1 MKDMRL
7 LASAALFREL
17 YDNDNDIYDVIS
29 EFIRASIILNAK
41 WTFNATECA
50 QGLKSTFGFDIPSA
64 VLKTCL
70 KNRLKKTG
78 EINISHSVYTVTEK
92 LDRGKSIQ
100 TDFDLTKNEYEDIA
114 TKLVEHV
121 GKTSTIKVNNE
132 RLKSCFNDYLLDE
145 HVSNEYKDVISHFL
159 LANAENVE
167 FKKKLNSIE
176 EGLILYE
183 GIKYSAELSNL
194 GQWGGDLVVFL
205 DTEHLFSA
213 TGLNGILFKKV
224 FDDFYSLVQEVN
236 QSKHKRG
243 RIRLRYFQE
252 THEEV
257 DAFFFAAEKIVEQ
270 HQQVDPSKTA
280 MREIVNGCSSKS
292 EVVSKK
298 AEFLDNLR
306 RLKIEKEGLKNYY
319 ENPEYNIERAQLIEK
334 LIVRFNHKPEADRYS
349 DILKKFTKINCLREG
364 KNNVGIEM
372 ISAMFMTENRLIQS
386 VAFSDVIH
394 EGNGSIPFATNIEFL
409 TERLWFKLNKGF
421 GQSQNMP
428 ISFDVITKAKL
439 VLSSQVNNAVAET
452 YKELKSKHQQGKIS
466 EKETALLIAELRSK
480 PSKPEDISIEIIDES
495 LDFLHESFVESVLE
509 EKSLLEERSKKGEQ
523 AMLKLKELEYIRRV
537 ELNKPLKSIAKRKF
551 YAAMGLIYIFLP
563 ILLVTIVMKTY
574 SSDDTVLS
582 LIFGAVTVIGVVTQ
596 SFKFDKI
603 KYFLWGR
610 STKHYKR
617 VLKKR

>member
-114 TKLVEHV
+114 SQLVEHV
-121 GKTSTIKVNNE
+121 AKTSTIKVNNE

-159 LANAENVE
+159 LANAETVE

-183 GIKYSAELSNL
+183 GIKYSSELSSL
-194 GQWGGDLVVFL
+194 GQWRGDLVVFL

-236 QSKHKRG
+236 HSKHKG
-243 RIRLRYFQE
+243 GSIRLRYFQE

-270 HQQVDPSKTA
+270 HKMVDPSKTA

-292 EVVSKK
+292 EVVAKK

-306 RLKIEKEGLKNYY
+306 KLKIEKEGLKNYY
-319 ENPEYNIERAQLIEK
+319 DNPEYNMESGQIIEQLIAK
-334 LIVRFNHKPEADRYS
+334 FNHKPEADRYS

-364 KNNVGIEM
+364 RNNVGIEM
-372 ISAMFMTENRLIQS
+372 ISAMFMTENRLIQA
-386 VAFSDVIH
+386 VAFSDIIH
-394 EGNGSIPFATNIEFL
+394 DGNGSIPFATNIEFL

-421 GQSQNMP
+421 GHSQNMP

-439 VLSSQVNNAVAET
+439 VLASQVNNAVAET
-452 YKELKSKHQQGKIS
+452 YKELKSKHEQGKIN

-480 PSKPEDISIEIIDES
+480 PSKPEEFSIEMIDES
-495 LDFLHESFVESVLE
+495 LDFLHESFVEKVLQ
-509 EKSLLEERSKKGEQ
+509 EKSLLEEKSEQGEQ
-523 AMLKLKELEYIRRV
+523 AMFKLKEME
-537 ELNKPLKSIAKRKF
+537 
-551 YAAMGLIYIFLP
+551 YAARAARNAPYKHVAQRQFYLSMVFIYIFLP
-563 ILLVTIVMKTY
+563 IFFVMIVMKTY
-574 SSDDTVLS
+574 SSNDTNLS
-582 LIFGAVTVIGVVTQ
+582 LLFGIVTVIGVVTQ
-596 SFKFDKI
+596 CFKFEKI
-603 KYFLWGR
+603 KCYLWGL
-610 STKHYKR
+610 STKYYKR
-617 VLKKR
+617 VLNKF